1 MPLLDATESNSSA
14 QVLADA
20 HSAIIIALVF
30 SLPPEKLDTFYKVFN
45 AFKVVFFIFYLTFLI
60 IFGGRIAL
68 KNLVC
73 HYQKTLVIFS
83 VLYSSL

>member
-14 QVLADA
+14 QVLANA

-30 SLPPEKLDTFYKVFN
+30 SLPSEKLDTFYKVFN
-45 AFKVVFFIFYLTFLI
+45 AFKVVFFIFYPIFLI
-60 IFGGRIAL
+60 IGGRIAL